1 MVLLGLVLFVVGAA
15 WDLVYHM
22 LPHRMDFLPIPHGS
36 GGYLAHLITF
46 IGMAVTV
53 LGIVTEY
60 LLGRRV
66 ALTRGGARTHPD
78 QHQDHDPI

>member
-1 MVLLGLVLFVVGAA
+1 MVLLGLVLFVVGAVG
-15 WDLVYHM
+15 DLVYHM

-53 LGIVTEY
+53 LGIVAEY
-60 LLGRRV
+60 LLGRSV
-66 ALTRGGARTHPD
+66 AFPRAGARTQPD
-78 QHQDHDPI
+78 QDHDPN